1 MRGRRFARE
10 SGDNLRAGDVA
21 VGAVVGVVG
30 VLSAVGGEVTER
42 LKAGEGPVVGV
53 EARLRLRWKGVGV
66 VSNGVNGR
74 SKPKQL
80 RGF

>member
-1 MRGRRFARE
+1 MRGRRPARE

-21 VGAVVGVVG
+21 VGVVGG
-30 VLSAVGGEVTER
+30 VLSAVGGEGIER
-42 LKAGEGPVVGV
+42 LNEDPVVGV

-74 SKPKQL
+74 SRPKQL